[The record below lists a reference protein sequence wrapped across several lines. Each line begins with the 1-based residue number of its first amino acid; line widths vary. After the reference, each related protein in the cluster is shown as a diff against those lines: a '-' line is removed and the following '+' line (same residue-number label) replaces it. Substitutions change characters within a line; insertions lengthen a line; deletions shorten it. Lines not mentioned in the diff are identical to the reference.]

1 MAGRDS
7 LHDAAMWRWADEGEA
22 WLRENFGNTLDFHTM
37 VDANKRTV
45 TLRVYKKLK
54 TPDKVSPENVGPGRF
69 LWAVTEPIQNFV
81 SHHTTT
87 KIILI
92 A

>member
-1 MAGRDS
+1 MRGRDS

-22 WLRENFGNTLDFHTM
+22 WLRENFGDKLDFHTA
-37 VDANKRTV
+37 VDTEKRTV
-45 TLRVYKKLK
+45 TLRVYENK
-54 TPDKVSPENVGPGRF
+54 PDTRRF
-69 LWAVTEPIQNFV
+69 LWEVTEPIQNFV